1 MRPTRWSV
9 LVLAAALTLAA
20 CSGGDDDNSTEKSE
34 KSTTS
39 STAVAADLAL
49 TRGEVAVASAGGDVA
64 LDEATQQAVVD
75 AAQAY
80 VDAATIAPLTT
91 GKVGDG
97 YDALFDTSVSTNA
110 TGPDRPALTED
121 GVPEATKSPEVTAT
135 PVRID
140 ALADKDGK
148 VLLVGATFD
157 VDVRAEGAGG
167 PMSVHRTNELTY
179 APIDGTWKI
188 TAYRVDV
195 QRDTPEG
202 ATSTTADTTTET
214 TTK

>member
-9 LVLAAALTLAA
+9 LVLVALALVA

-34 KSTTS
+34 KSSTSTT
-39 STAVAADLAL
+39 AAAADLEL
-49 TRGEVAVASAGGDVA
+49 TRGEVAVASAGGDVS
-64 LDEATQQAVVD
+64 LDEATQQAVVAAAQSYID
-75 AAQAY
+75 AA
-80 VDAATIAPLTT
+80 VLSPLTD

-110 TGPDRPALTED
+110 TGPDRAALTDD
-121 GVPEATKSPEVTAT
+121 GIDKATKSPEVTAT

-157 VDVRAEGAGG
+157 VDVKAETAAG
-167 PMSVHRTNELTY
+167 PLAVRRINQLTY
-179 APIDGTWKI
+179 APVDGAWKM
-188 TAYRVDV
+188 TAYHVDV
-195 QRDTPEG
+195 TRDTAG
-202 ATSTTADTTTET
+202 DTTSSTADTTTET

>member
-1 MRPTRWSV
+1 V
-9 LVLAAALTLAA
+9 
-20 CSGGDDDNSTEKSE
+20 G
-34 KSTTS
+34 
-39 STAVAADLAL
+39 L

-80 VDAATIAPLTT
+80 VDAATIAPLMT
-91 GKVGDG
+91 GTVGDG
-97 YDALFDTSVSTNA
+97 YDALFDAAVSTNA
-110 TGPDRPALTED
+110 TGPDRAALTDD
-121 GVPEATKSPEVTAT
+121 GIAVATKSPEVTAT

-148 VLLVGATFD
+148 ILLLGATFD
-157 VDVRAEGAGG
+157 VDVRAESAGG

-179 APIDGTWKI
+179 APVDGTWKI
-188 TAYRVDV
+188 TAYHVDV